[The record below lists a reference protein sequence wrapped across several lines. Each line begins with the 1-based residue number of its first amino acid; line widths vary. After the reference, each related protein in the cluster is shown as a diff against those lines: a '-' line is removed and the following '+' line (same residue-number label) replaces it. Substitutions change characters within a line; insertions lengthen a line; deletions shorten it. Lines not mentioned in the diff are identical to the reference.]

1 MMFKFNPVSAFES
14 YTFCYLHAGNLYMNI
29 NKIIAS
35 WFGIGYTKGG
45 GTVAAVV
52 TCLLL
57 YAAQHYGLLQNV
69 CILPAAT
76 LLITLLGIYVGNQV
90 EADWGKDSYRVVID
104 EVAGQMV
111 ALLFIPLTHT
121 NLLIGLFLFRFFDIL
136 KPLGIRKLEK
146 LPAGTGVMMDDI
158 LAGVYAN
165 VVLQVII
172 LVVNQ

>member
-1 MMFKFNPVSAFES
+1 
-14 YTFCYLHAGNLYMNI
+14 MNI

-35 WFGIGYTKGG
+35 WFGIGYIKGG
-45 GTVAAVV
+45 GTVAAMV

-57 YAAQHYGLLQNV
+57 YVVQHDGLLQSPW
-69 CILPAAT
+69 ILPAAT

-111 ALLFIPLTHT
+111 ALLFIPLTNT

-146 LPAGTGVMMDDI
+146 LPAGTGVMMDDV

-172 LVVNQ
+172 LIINL

>member
-1 MMFKFNPVSAFES
+1 
-14 YTFCYLHAGNLYMNI
+14 MNI

-35 WFGIGYTKGG
+35 WFGIGYIKGG
-45 GTVAAVV
+45 GTVAAIV

-57 YAAQHYGLLQNV
+57 YVVQHYGLLQSLWV
-69 CILPAAT
+69 LPAAT

-111 ALLFIPLTHT
+111 ALLFIPLTNT

-146 LPAGTGVMMDDI
+146 LPAGTGVMMDDV

-165 VVLQVII
+165 VVLQVIV
-172 LVVNQ
+172 LVINL

>member
-1 MMFKFNPVSAFES
+1 
-14 YTFCYLHAGNLYMNI
+14 MNI

-35 WFGIGYTKGG
+35 WFGIGYIKGG
-45 GTVAAVV
+45 GTVAAIV

-57 YAAQHYGLLQNV
+57 YVVQHYGLLQNPWV
-69 CILPAAT
+69 LPGTTIL
-76 LLITLLGIYVGNQV
+76 LTLLGIYVGNQV

-104 EVAGQMV
+104 EVAGQMI
-111 ALLFIPLTHT
+111 ALLFIPLTNI

-146 LPAGTGVMMDDI
+146 LPGGTGVMMDDV

-165 VVLQVII
+165 VVLQVIV
-172 LVVNQ
+172 LVINL